1 MQTYLGFSTYNRAR
15 KFKVTDFDLV
25 KQDLFNH
32 FHIRRGEKLMNPDFG
47 TIIWDMLYEP
57 YTEALRDM
65 LSDDIKRIVGYDPR
79 LEVINITI
87 TEFTNGIF
95 IELDLRYLPTNQ
107 LSRMSMNFDRDV
119 AALNNV

>member
-65 LSDDIKRIVGYDPR
+65 MSDDIKRIVGYDPR

-95 IELDLRYLPTNQ
+95 IELDLRYVPTNQ
-107 LSRMSMNFDRDV
+107 LSRMTMNFDRDV

>member
-107 LSRMSMNFDRDV
+107 LSRMAMNFDRDV